1 MKEQKLK
8 NAILCLYAVGIIQI
22 VMTAYGIFASLKT
35 MLTISKLEPDYPG
48 TLPDIGI
55 VCSLGFS
62 TVFSV
67 ITLVLLYYVIQDLK
81 KQKTWAWIGAISA
94 FVISAFS
101 FAIPFCVIG
110 LISLLHDDVRNEFI
124 QKLDIKI

>member
-8 NAILCLYAVGIIQI
+8 NAILCLYAVGITQI
-22 VMTAYGIFASLKT
+22 VMTAYGIFASLQT
-35 MLTISKLEPDYPG
+35 MIALNKLESSYPG
-48 TLPDIGI
+48 ALPDIGI
-55 VCSLGFS
+55 MGSFGFS

-67 ITLVLLYYVIQDLK
+67 MTLVLLYYVIQDLK
-81 KQKTWAWIGAISA
+81 KQKAWAWVGAIST

-101 FAIPFCVIG
+101 LAIPFCIIG
-110 LISLLHDDVRNEFI
+110 LISLLHEDVRNEFI